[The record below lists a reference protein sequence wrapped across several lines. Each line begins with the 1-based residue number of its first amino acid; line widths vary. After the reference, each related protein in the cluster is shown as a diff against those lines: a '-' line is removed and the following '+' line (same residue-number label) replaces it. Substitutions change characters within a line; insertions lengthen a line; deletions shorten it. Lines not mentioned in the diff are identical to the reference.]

1 MNVFVEHKM
10 EDDQQQPQI
19 LGGAGLQ
26 QHQQRLGKVQLGK
39 FWPQAPN
46 SWFVAAEL
54 KFEVANINSER
65 ELFAHSVGAMGF
77 NILRAVMD
85 LVENPPAVNP
95 YTTLKGRLV
104 LAHQLTP
111 VQKATKCLQVAA
123 GNNQRLSEVLASLLE
138 FCLPGEEG
146 TAFLRAVFTMRLLV
160 AIQAHLTGAELTDLK
175 ELAQM
180 ADRLWLCHGPQP
192 LAAMAREE
200 YQSEDES
207 SEVVAAIPTRR
218 RPQQKQVGQQ
228 GHPKGQQ
235 GQQVAS
241 VSPARASTSATSTPS
256 SVSLPL
262 CGQEELH
269 PVGKLGDREVV
280 ADVSSGPQRP
290 TSPAGG

>member
-1 MNVFVEHKM
+1 M
-10 EDDQQQPQI
+10 
-19 LGGAGLQ
+19 
-26 QHQQRLGKVQLGK
+26 
-39 FWPQAPN
+39 
-46 SWFVAAEL
+46 
-54 KFEVANINSER
+54 
-65 ELFAHSVGAMGF
+65 
-77 NILRAVMD
+77 
-85 LVENPPAVNP
+85 
-95 YTTLKGRLV
+95 

-241 VSPARASTSATSTPS
+241 ASPARASTTATSTPI
-256 SVSLPL
+256 SVRTPSTVWTRRTAP
-262 CGQEELH
+262 G
-269 PVGKLGDREVV
+269 RET
-280 ADVSSGPQRP
+280 R
-290 TSPAGG
+290 

>member
-1 MNVFVEHKM
+1 
-10 EDDQQQPQI
+10 
-19 LGGAGLQ
+19 
-26 QHQQRLGKVQLGK
+26 
-39 FWPQAPN
+39 
-46 SWFVAAEL
+46 
-54 KFEVANINSER
+54 
-65 ELFAHSVGAMGF
+65 
-77 NILRAVMD
+77 
-85 LVENPPAVNP
+85 
-95 YTTLKGRLV
+95 
-104 LAHQLTP
+104 
-111 VQKATKCLQVAA
+111 
-123 GNNQRLSEVLASLLE
+123 
-138 FCLPGEEG
+138 
-146 TAFLRAVFTMRLLV
+146 
-160 AIQAHLTGAELTDLK
+160 
-175 ELAQM
+175 M

-269 PVGKLGDREVV
+269 PAGKLGDREAV
-280 ADVSSGPQRP
+280 AAVSSGPQRP